1 MIHRRDEFRGAQAT
15 IDKVHQL
22 AKDGKIN
29 LFTQYQMASVKG
41 DKNLESIDIKHDNNE
56 IKNLKTDY
64 VLGFF
69 GLIMQLGPIANW
81 GLNIDKK
88 TIEVDTEKF
97 ETNQKGIYAVGDI
110 CNYPGKLKL
119 ILSGF
124 HEGAL
129 AARACFKL
137 ARPNEKYRFE
147 FTTSSKTI
155 KERLGVKKVIEL
167 YSANTPNGKKISI
180 MLEEIGYEYKVINI
194 DLNKG
199 DQFKPEFKKISPFSK
214 IPVIIDQ
221 DNNKNI
227 FESGAILMYLA
238 EQSGKFYDTKDR
250 LEINQWLMAQM
261 GYVGPMLGQ
270 HHQFHHYN
278 PGKSQFGEE
287 RYFKISKRI
296 YEELDERL
304 SKSRFL
310 AGENYTIADI
320 GTFPWI
326 ARHEWHD
333 IGLKNYKNLTRW
345 YVEISEREA
354 VKKGFKF
361 MNKDEVPP
369 KP

>member
-1 MIHRRDEFRGAQAT
+1 M
-15 IDKVHQL
+15 
-22 AKDGKIN
+22 
-29 LFTQYQMASVKG
+29 
-41 DKNLESIDIKHDNNE
+41 
-56 IKNLKTDY
+56 
-64 VLGFF
+64 
-69 GLIMQLGPIANW
+69 
-81 GLNIDKK
+81 
-88 TIEVDTEKF
+88 
-97 ETNQKGIYAVGDI
+97 
-110 CNYPGKLKL
+110 
-119 ILSGF
+119 
-124 HEGAL
+124 
-129 AARACFKL
+129 
-137 ARPNEKYRFE
+137 
-147 FTTSSKTI
+147 
-155 KERLGVKKVIEL
+155 IEL

-199 DQFKPEFKKISPFSK
+199 DQFKPEFKKISPLSK

-287 RYFKISKRI
+287 RYLKISKRI

-304 SKSRFL
+304 SQSRFL